1 MVDGKAVPVYLET
14 ETRFACSHWMAFAFV
29 QSAILPCFGGHA
41 CLVVFCSY
49 LWRQEN
55 SCCWVLVGTW
65 IRMKH
70 QGDEHTSPPGD
81 SAACCAVWRKTF
93 CESCSC
99 CSCWSPVMC
108 HLLVF
113 QWTWWVPSI

>member
-14 ETRFACSHWMAFAFV
+14 DSFCMHWMTFAFV
-29 QSAILPCFGGHA
+29 QSAILLCFGGHV

-55 SCCWVLVGTW
+55 SCRWVLVGTW

-70 QGDEHTSPPGD
+70 TSPL
-81 SAACCAVWRKTF
+81 CHHNTLLAVKTA
-93 CESCSC
+93 
-99 CSCWSPVMC
+99 WK
-108 HLLVF
+108 LL
-113 QWTWWVPSI
+113 